1 MVLHCREIMYLAIY
15 LKICHIPKYQTIHL
29 LLTKLTHCMLVCSC
43 QSPWILPAKE
53 YVWIGFHVLWVGEYQ
68 DFSWNI
74 MIMII
79 IKNQFDR
86 KETRDNPEGINLLI
100 LKQIKDHEHILH
112 SKPPHSWPNQLFF
125 SDSCLCVVKLSA
137 TSLKACYHKNTFK
150 RTIIWSHF
158 SHFHSYMNSS
168 NKNQV

>member
-1 MVLHCREIMYLAIY
+1 MHLKVHNDAMVNVQWK
-15 LKICHIPKYQTIHL
+15 LKDWVQTAGQSSKL
-29 LLTKLTHCMLVCSC
+29 LLKLS
-43 QSPWILPAKE
+43 WRILRFQEQRNDKK
-53 YVWIGFHVLWVGEYQ
+53 F
-68 DFSWNI
+68 FSSI
-74 MIMII
+74 ERR
-79 IKNQFDR
+79 D
-86 KETRDNPEGINLLI
+86 RDNPEGINLLI

-112 SKPPHSWPNQLFF
+112 SEPPHSWPNQLFF

-150 RTIIWSHF
+150 RSIIWSHF

>member
-1 MVLHCREIMYLAIY
+1 MYVVVKALEFC
-15 LKICHIPKYQTIHL
+15 LPRSICL
-29 LLTKLTHCMLVCSC
+29 NWFSC
-43 QSPWILPAKE
+43 TLSWRI
-53 YVWIGFHVLWVGEYQ
+53 YQ
-68 DFSWNI
+68 DFSWNV